1 MTSDIRRAQQRDIAQ
16 ITNIE
21 RNCFPKPWDASTFLT
36 ILVRRGMRIQ
46 DFGFVFMNV
55 INDEEKIEGYI
66 VWSENLEQQE
76 GRILNIAIKPE
87 QRGKGLGK
95 KLLSVTL
102 DSMREN
108 GITSC
113 ALEVRVSN
121 QAARLF
127 YEKMGMKASDRVHDY
142 YEDEDAIIYRIDF

>member
-55 INDEEKIEGYI
+55 INDEEKIDGYI

-76 GRILNIAIKPE
+76 GRILNIAIKRE
-87 QRGKGLGK
+87 SRGKGLGK
-95 KLLSVTL
+95 KLLSATL

-121 QAARLF
+121 QAAISF
-127 YEKMGMKASDRVHDY
+127 YEIMGMKASDRVHDY
-142 YEDEDAIIYRIDF
+142 YEDEDAIIYRIDL